1 MKGEQAVYQKLI
13 DMADEKKESIIQGR
27 TDDLE
32 KISSIEQD
40 LSDELKGFENK
51 RMSILRDMA
60 VVTGHDGQTI
70 TVSEMIDLLDGQPE
84 SQKALKEAKE
94 SLTSTASTMQFLNQQ
109 NQILLK
115 QALELVEFDLT
126 LFKSMKQAPET
137 ANYNKNAYN
146 TGDLLGSTGFDAKQ

>member
-137 ANYNKNAYN
+137 ANYNKNAHN